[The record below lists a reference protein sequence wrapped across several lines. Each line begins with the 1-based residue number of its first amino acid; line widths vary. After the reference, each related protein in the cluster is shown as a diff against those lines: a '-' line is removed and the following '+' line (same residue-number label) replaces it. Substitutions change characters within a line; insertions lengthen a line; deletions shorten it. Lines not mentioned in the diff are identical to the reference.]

1 MGMAQFPVPLAPSKL
16 SIPGLNDYQNL
27 KRYGNRHMENFSHAS
42 TDIWSTQRD
51 PGSIQRAVNVE
62 HCQGYKE
69 NQDSVATKVG
79 LESIW
84 PKPFEHVTTATTT
97 GCSSSRWLDM
107 SIGLHDGNSLSGP
120 FSTKPGWTVASSKSA
135 NIIGMASNP
144 NA

>member
-107 SIGLHDGNSLSGP
+107 SIGRLFFCFSCLFLQSLHPPRREFAIRP
-120 FSTKPGWTVASSKSA
+120 FQHKTWMDSR
-135 NIIGMASNP
+135 
-144 NA
+144 